1 MRERRA
7 LEPRRGSDARAERS
21 YDNARR
27 RLDAL
32 EKALS
37 LIAHGMVP
45 GTYQVDPT
53 KSSEYRLGID
63 IARSLLGLRP
73 GPAGGDDATPAPPPP
88 RSHSRATE

>member
-1 MRERRA
+1 
-7 LEPRRGSDARAERS
+7 
-21 YDNARR
+21 
-27 RLDAL
+27 
-32 EKALS
+32 
-37 LIAHGMVP
+37 MVP

-88 RSHSRATE
+88 RTHSRATE

>member
-1 MRERRA
+1 MKERRA
-7 LEPRRGSDARAERS
+7 LEQRRGADARAERS

-37 LIAHGMVP
+37 LIAGGMVP

-53 KSSEYRLGID
+53 RTSEYRRGID

-73 GPAGGDDATPAPPPP
+73 GPAGVDDSAPGAPPQ

>member
-1 MRERRA
+1 MKERRV
-7 LEPRRGSDARAERS
+7 EHRRGADARAERS

-27 RLDAL
+27 RLDAV

-37 LIAHGMVP
+37 LIAGAMIP

-53 KSSEYRLGID
+53 KTSEYRLGID

-73 GPAGGDDATPAPPPP
+73 GPARSDDAAPAPSPG
-88 RSHSRATE
+88 RAHTRATD